1 MKKIGII
8 DYFLDEWHANHLPQ
22 WIHDESKDGYEV
34 AFAYGKIDAPQGLS
48 SEDWCKK
55 FGVEHCKTIEKVIAQ
70 SDVPVSYTHLRPS
83 MWLSFSKH
91 SSAAKTPSQSR
102 TTLSMSTSAP
112 NSPPVST

>member
-22 WIHDESKDGYEV
+22 WIHDESKGGYEI

-70 SDVPVSYTHLRPS
+70 SDVLMVLSPDNPEMHWELCQLPLQARKTHIRGQNFCPGL
-83 MWLSFSKH
+83 
-91 SSAAKTPSQSR
+91 
-102 TTLSMSTSAP
+102 
-112 NSPPVST
+112 